1 MSREPIEQFLIS
13 VEKRALQMTK
23 LAIGNADAS
32 MDIVQDAMLKL
43 VQKYSR
49 KPSDQWR
56 PLFFRIL
63 NNKITDYYR
72 RQAVR
77 KKLFIADLQS
87 SDSAEDARY
96 SLMAKARH
104 SDNPDTKLQSDQR
117 LEKLI
122 EAAGKLSLRQ
132 RQVFILRCWEGLS
145 TADTAHAMRCSQGSV
160 KTHYSRAL
168 HNLREILEA
177 YRDD

>member
-1 MSREPIEQFLIS
+1 MS
-13 VEKRALQMTK
+13 K

-32 MDIVQDAMLKL
+32 MDIVQDTMLKL
-43 VQKYSR
+43 VQKYSH
-49 KPSDQWR
+49 KPSEQWR

-77 KKLFIADLQS
+77 KKIFLMDLKSQ
-87 SDSAEDARY
+87 DEEDNDRY
-96 SLMAKARH
+96 SLVAAASH
-104 SDNPDTKLQSDQR
+104 SDNPDFKLQSDRR

-122 EAAGKLSLRQ
+122 AAVGGLSIRQ
-132 RQVFILRCWEGLS
+132 RQVFILRCWEGMS
-145 TADTAHAMRCSQGSV
+145 TADTASAMRCAQGSV

-168 HNLREILEA
+168 HNLRDILKE

>member
-1 MSREPIEQFLIS
+1 MSRQPIEQFLIS
-13 VEKRALQMTK
+13 VEKRALQMSK

-32 MDIVQDAMLKL
+32 MDIVQDTMLKL
-43 VQKYSR
+43 VQKYSH
-49 KPSDQWR
+49 KPSEQWR

-77 KKLFIADLQS
+77 KKIFLMDLKS
-87 SDSAEDARY
+87 PDEEDNDRY
-96 SLMAKARH
+96 SLVAAARH
-104 SDNPDTKLQSDQR
+104 SDNPDFKLQSDRR

-122 EAAGKLSLRQ
+122 EAVGGLSIRQ
-132 RQVFILRCWEGLS
+132 RQVFILRCWEGMS
-145 TADTAHAMRCSQGSV
+145 TADTARAMRCAQGSV

-168 HNLREILEA
+168 HNLRDILEE

>member
-1 MSREPIEQFLIS
+1 MS
-13 VEKRALQMTK
+13 K

-32 MDIVQDAMLKL
+32 MDIVQDTMLKL
-43 VQKYSR
+43 VQKYSH
-49 KPSDQWR
+49 KPSEQWR

-77 KKLFIADLQS
+77 KKIFFMDLKS
-87 SDSAEDARY
+87 SDKEGDDRY
-96 SLMAKARH
+96 SLVAAASH
-104 SDNPDTKLQSDQR
+104 SDNPDFKLQSDRR

-122 EAAGKLSLRQ
+122 AAVGGLSIRQ
-132 RQVFILRCWEGLS
+132 RQVFILRCWEGMS
-145 TADTAHAMRCSQGSV
+145 TADTARAMGCAQGSV

-168 HNLREILEA
+168 HNLRQILEE

>member
-1 MSREPIEQFLIS
+1 MAKDPMEQFLIS

-43 VQKYSR
+43 VQKYSK

-77 KKLFIADLQS
+77 KKLFIADLHS
-87 SDSAEDARY
+87 SDKAEDARH
-96 SLMAKARH
+96 SLMAKARQ
-104 SDNPDTKLQSDQR
+104 SDNPDSKFQSSRR

-122 EAAGKLSLRQ
+122 EAAGELSIRQ
-132 RQVFILRCWEGLS
+132 RQVFILRCWEGMS
-145 TADTAHAMRCSQGSV
+145 TADTARAMGCSQGSV

-168 HNLREILEA
+168 HNLRGVLKE

>member
-1 MSREPIEQFLIS
+1 MIKEPIEEFLIS
-13 VEKRALQMTK
+13 VEKRALQMSK
-23 LAIGNADAS
+23 LAIGDADAC
-32 MDIVQDAMLKL
+32 MDIVQDSMLKL
-43 VQKYSR
+43 VQKYSQ
-49 KPSDQWR
+49 KPSEQWR

-77 KKLFIADLQS
+77 KKLFLADLKS
-87 SDSAEDARY
+87 ADKAEDARY
-96 SLMAKARH
+96 SLSAIARH
-104 SDNPDTKLQSDQR
+104 SDNPDHKLQSDRR

-122 EAAGKLSLRQ
+122 ESVGNLSLRQ
-132 RQVFILRCWEGLS
+132 RQVFILRCWEGMS
-145 TADTAHAMRCSQGSV
+145 TAHTARVMRCSQGSV

-168 HNLREILEA
+168 HNLRDILED

>member
-1 MSREPIEQFLIS
+1 MS
-13 VEKRALQMTK
+13 K

-32 MDIVQDAMLKL
+32 MDIVQDTMLKL
-43 VQKYSR
+43 VQKYSH
-49 KPSDQWR
+49 KPSEQWR

-77 KKLFIADLQS
+77 KKIFLMDLKS
-87 SDSAEDARY
+87 PDEEDNDRY
-96 SLMAKARH
+96 SLVAAARH
-104 SDNPDTKLQSDQR
+104 SDNPDFKLQSDRR

-122 EAAGKLSLRQ
+122 EAVGGLSIRQ
-132 RQVFILRCWEGLS
+132 RQVFILRCWEGMS
-145 TADTAHAMRCSQGSV
+145 TADTARAMRCAQGSV

-168 HNLREILEA
+168 HNLRDILEE

>member
-1 MSREPIEQFLIS
+1 MS
-13 VEKRALQMTK
+13 K

-32 MDIVQDAMLKL
+32 MDIVQDTMLKL
-43 VQKYSR
+43 VQKYSH
-49 KPSDQWR
+49 KPSEQWR

-77 KKLFIADLQS
+77 KKIFLMDLKS
-87 SDSAEDARY
+87 PDEEDNDRY
-96 SLMAKARH
+96 SLVAAARH
-104 SDNPDTKLQSDQR
+104 SDNPDFKLQSDRR

-122 EAAGKLSLRQ
+122 EAVSGLSIRQ
-132 RQVFILRCWEGLS
+132 RQVFILRCWEGMS
-145 TADTAHAMRCSQGSV
+145 TADTASAMRCAQGSV

-168 HNLREILEA
+168 HNLRDILEE